1 MEYGFRAECIHPQL
15 IHIPALWPR
24 QSPMVPQFLHCKDK
38 FLKMCVCVSVCGAE
52 AGEEERDLGLLKTI
66 RGAYMRGIYKRRKN
80 NGRVDEERVERY
92 RGNRKSK
99 GSKPYLWH
107 TIGASLT
114 QPHGREEC
122 AEDGPAQHFTHS
134 TGLARAAKRWE
145 LQRRK
150 HCSASCLNFPQ
161 RYKQLE
167 FLKL

>member
-1 MEYGFRAECIHPQL
+1 MASG
-15 IHIPALWPR
+15 
-24 QSPMVPQFLHCKDK
+24 QSAYTPSSLTSQHYDPDKVPWYLSFFTVKIK
-38 FLKMCVCVSVCGAE
+38 FLKVCVCVSVCGTE
-52 AGEEERDLGLLKTI
+52 VGEEERDLGLLKTI
-66 RGAYMRGIYKRRKN
+66 RGAYMRGTYKRREN
-80 NGRVDEERVERY
+80 NGRVDEERVERC

-99 GSKPYLWH
+99 GSEPYLWH

-145 LQRRK
+145 PQRRK
-150 HCSASCLNFPQ
+150 HCSASCLNFPR

-167 FLKL
+167 YLKL